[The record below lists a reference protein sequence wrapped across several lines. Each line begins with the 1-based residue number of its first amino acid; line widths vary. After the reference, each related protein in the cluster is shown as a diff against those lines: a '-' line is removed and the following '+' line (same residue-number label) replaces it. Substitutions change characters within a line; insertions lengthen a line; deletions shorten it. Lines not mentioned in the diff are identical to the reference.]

1 MRAGLPSMKNVL
13 TLLGKIILVTLGF
26 MAAGSATYA
35 AIQKEILGSGITL
48 VFLNEE
54 MNDMTKFL
62 EVASLLIK
70 GVTKSTEN
78 QINELKGRFWLLG
91 MLGATLSANM
101 LAGNAVVR
109 GCDGVIGAAAG
120 TNRSDQD
127 F

>member
-13 TLLGKIILVTLGF
+13 TLLGKIILVPLGF

-70 GVTKSTEN
+70 GVTKSIEN

-91 MLGATLSANM
+91 MLGASLLANM

-109 GCDGVIGAAAG
+109 GSDWVIGAAAG
-120 TNRSDQD
+120 TNRSGQD